1 MRIASGSAE
10 TFNNLFGTTHF
21 LKYSLWEML
30 FSLAELII
38 MHLKLV
44 YTNER
49 GVLERYVMQITS
61 FLLLKVLN
69 SKRNLIRKFTSCR
82 TGQQNGKFL

>member
-1 MRIASGSAE
+1 
-10 TFNNLFGTTHF
+10 
-21 LKYSLWEML
+21 
-30 FSLAELII
+30 

-44 YTNER
+44 YTYER
-49 GVLERYVMQITS
+49 GMLERYVMQITS

-82 TGQQNGKFL
+82 MVQQNGKFL